1 MNVKLILFLE
11 DGKRRDFLLP
21 LGITKIGR
29 QRDCQIRIPL
39 SDISR
44 NHAEVVVEENSV
56 MLRDLGSANGTLLND
71 ERIFLDE
78 ILEAGDQIVVG
89 PIRLIVQ
96 IGDDPSEAEIAD
108 IHKAAMSGQTLE
120 QRSGSVGTSKHVYI
134 SDEDVDPIAALEE
147 LASSADQTAI
157 NEDEDD

>member
-1 MNVKLILFLE
+1 MDVKFIMFLE
-11 DGKRRDFLLP
+11 DGSRRDFLIP
-21 LGITKIGR
+21 PGTTKIGR

-44 NHAEVVVEENSV
+44 HHAEVVVEEATAL
-56 MLRDLGSANGTLLND
+56 LRDLGSANGTLLND

-78 ILEAGDQIVVG
+78 FLEVGDRIVVG

-96 IGDDPSEAEIAD
+96 IDDDPNDAEVLA
-108 IHKAAMSGQTLE
+108 IHKAALSGQTLD
-120 QRSGSVGTSKHVYI
+120 QHSSTVGTSKHVYI

-157 NEDEDD
+157 NDDDD